1 MGLINQED
9 VPALRPLSKEALQL
23 CIRIKYIIVI
33 AQDCVAPAGGIE
45 CEFERADPAFH
56 CHLHNGA
63 AVKNLPFLN
72 QVKYGFI
79 DPVKMSFGKHAVIRI
94 AGGLVK
100 RADLLFGSDPDR
112 PEIQPPIQQYGKC
125 LRPDRQGFVFGSQV
139 KNPVPVF
146 FANGPHRRKY
156 AAHRLADTGWR
167 HEKQFFRFLYR
178 MVHGCRQ
185 LLLACSVRERE
196 IHVLH
201 GCVSQT
207 DVFQLPF
214 GPAVPVLYQF
224 PVPLLDLRARVH
236 AVKMVHFLRL
246 KVHIG
251 HPHPDPAKSV
261 PVRTDRRI
269 AFGLGQMHR
278 KRFLQSRDIQVH
290 PLNLIHN
297 HRRLICLYI
306 CTLRGLIRLFICSL
320 RGLICLPVCS
330 LRGLICLLICSLRGL
345 IRLFIYSLLGLI
357 YLPICSLLGLI
368 RLPGCSLRGFTC
380 LLQAEISDDSVRAA
394 LDPDYEVLKFR
405 VTGQHHFGGVIPLLR
420 FLELPV
426 DSSACERR
434 LHIHPSLRPRIQ
446 VAGAQ
451 QEFHQSAHGNPGH
464 GFWPLS
470 RMIRLAAVPADTV
483 KNLFR
488 HEAIIPFSVVF
499 QGNSL

>member
-9 VPALRPLSKEALQL
+9 VPALRPLGKEALQL

-56 CHLHNGA
+56 CHFHNGA
-63 AVKNLPFLN
+63 AVKNLPFPD

-146 FANGPHRRKY
+146 FANGSHRGKH
-156 AAHRLADTGWR
+156 AAHGLADTGGR

-269 AFGLGQMHR
+269 TFGLGQMHR

-306 CTLRGLIRLFICSL
+306 CTLRGLICLLICKLRGLIRLPICTL
-320 RGLICLPVCS
+320 RGLICL
-330 LRGLICLLICSLRGL
+330 
-345 IRLFIYSLLGLI
+345 FI
-357 YLPICSLLGLI
+357 
-368 RLPGCSLRGFTC
+368 CSLRGFTC

-451 QEFHQSAHGNPGH
+451 QEFHQSAYGNPGH

>member
-1 MGLINQED
+1 M
-9 VPALRPLSKEALQL
+9 
-23 CIRIKYIIVI
+23 
-33 AQDCVAPAGGIE
+33 
-45 CEFERADPAFH
+45 
-56 CHLHNGA
+56 
-63 AVKNLPFLN
+63 
-72 QVKYGFI
+72 
-79 DPVKMSFGKHAVIRI
+79 
-94 AGGLVK
+94 
-100 RADLLFGSDPDR
+100 
-112 PEIQPPIQQYGKC
+112 
-125 LRPDRQGFVFGSQV
+125 
-139 KNPVPVF
+139 
-146 FANGPHRRKY
+146 
-156 AAHRLADTGWR
+156 
-167 HEKQFFRFLYR
+167 
-178 MVHGCRQ
+178 
-185 LLLACSVRERE
+185 
-196 IHVLH
+196 LH

-297 HRRLICLYI
+297 HRRLICL
-306 CTLRGLIRLFICSL
+306 FICSL
-320 RGLICLPVCS
+320 RGLICLP
-330 LRGLICLLICSLRGL
+330 ICSLR
-345 IRLFIYSLLGLI
+345 
-357 YLPICSLLGLI
+357 GLI

-405 VTGQHHFGGVIPLLR
+405 VTGQHHFGGIIPLLR

-426 DSSACERR
+426 DSSACESR

-464 GFWPLS
+464 GFLPLS
-470 RMIRLAAVPADTV
+470 RMIRLAAAPADTV

-488 HEAIIPFSVVF
+488 HMAIIPFSVVF